1 MAKCKLLYQ
10 ENEELGKMISSGRV
24 AKLEAELALLKNF
37 SQEMKKN
44 QSGDNQT
51 HLQTTN

>member
-37 SQEMKKN
+37 SLEIKKN
-44 QSGDNQT
+44 QSGDNQSNT
-51 HLQTTN
+51 FTNN